1 MAKTLMIQGT
11 GSGAGKSLIAA
22 AFCRIFRD
30 SGLKVAPFKAQN
42 MALNSYVTVE
52 GGEIGRA
59 QALQA
64 EAAGIEASV
73 HMNPVLLKASG
84 EMGSQVIIQGK
95 VHSTMKAREYYAFR
109 NEAWQAVK
117 KSFAKLHRSYDM
129 LVIEGAGSPAE
140 INLMDVDIVNM
151 SVAKHAKSPVIL
163 VGDIDKGGVFASLY
177 GTVKLL
183 GRESRYIKAF
193 VINKFRGDVEIL
205 RPGLEMIREKTGIP
219 VIGVLPF
226 VQDLGLP
233 EEDGMALYQS
243 RKYGAGS
250 GSGAV
255 RIVVVRLKYISNFTD
270 FDPFYHEADVDI
282 LFSANP
288 SDIENADLVIVPGT
302 KNTVKDLMFLKERGL
317 DRTLKDAAEKGVRIM
332 GMCGG
337 YQMLGK
343 QIYDPN
349 GVESP
354 HAEVEGIGLLD
365 IETTFATGKRTCRVE
380 AATARTASGTKVDY
394 PLKGYEIHMGE
405 SSGDIGLFRVRRVSP
420 SSRAHTRKGKY
431 VLDGSEKLNCWGTYL
446 HGIFDN
452 DLFRRDLINTLR
464 IGKGL
469 PSLTACCNYAAIK
482 ESAIDSLAEM
492 VRENIDMAFVRE
504 ICGI

>member
-64 EAAGIEASV
+64 EAAGVEASV

-117 KSFAKLHRSYDM
+117 ESFAKLSRNYDM
-129 LVIEGAGSPAE
+129 LVMEGAGSPAE

-151 SVAKHAKSPVIL
+151 SVAKHAKAPVIL

-243 RKYGAGS
+243 RKYGTGS

-288 SDIENADLVIVPGT
+288 SDIDNADLVIIPGT
-302 KNTVKDLMFLKERGL
+302 KNTVKDLMLLKERGL
-317 DRTLKDAAEKGVRIM
+317 DRSLKDAAGKGVRIM

-343 QIYDPN
+343 RIYDPY

-354 HAEVEGIGLLD
+354 HTEVEGIGLLD

-380 AATARTASGTKVDY
+380 AAPMRPAPGEKTEY

-420 SSRAHTRKGKY
+420 SLGSHRRKEKY
-431 VLDGSEKLNCWGTYL
+431 ALDGSEKLNCWGTYL

-464 IGKGL
+464 MRKGL
-469 PSLTACCNYAAIK
+469 PSLAACCNYTAIK
-482 ESAIDSLAEM
+482 ERAIDSLADM
-492 VRENIDMAFVRE
+492 VRENIDMAFVKE